1 MVLNYSEKTVNIRV
15 AYALRMVA
23 DTLEGAGYHIRML
36 PLPNENQFKALCK
49 AGKDLKKYNIARIDA
64 GMWAVASE
72 FNVPQVDKTWNRLH
86 DGSGVY
92 FTLHWSNSLHI
103 YEFLPDELFEAI
115 YQVAS
120 DNNKLVEVLHNKEYS
135 VIYLYEPDKL
145 PA

>member
-1 MVLNYSEKTVNIRV
+1 VVLNYSEKTVNIRV

-23 DTLEGAGYHIRML
+23 DTLEGAGYHVRMI
-36 PLPNENQFKALCK
+36 PLPNEVQFKALCK

-72 FNVPQVDKTWNRLH
+72 FNIPVVDKTWKGLH

-92 FTLHWSNSLHI
+92 FTLHWHNSIHI
-103 YEFLPDELFEAI
+103 KEFLPDELFDKI
-115 YQVAS
+115 FQVAS
-120 DNNKLVEVLHNKEYS
+120 DNDKLVEVLHNKEYS

-145 PA
+145 PS

>member
-23 DTLEGAGYHIRML
+23 DTLEGAGYHVRML
-36 PLPNENQFKALCK
+36 PLPNEVQFKALCK
-49 AGKDLKKYNIARIDA
+49 AGKDLKKYNLARIDA
-64 GMWAVASE
+64 GMWAVSSE
-72 FNVPQVDKTWNRLH
+72 FNIPVVDKTWNGLH

-115 YQVAS
+115 YQVALN
-120 DNNKLVEVLHNKEYS
+120 NNKLIEVLHNKEYS

-145 PA
+145 PS

>member
-1 MVLNYSEKTVNIRV
+1 VVLNYSEKTVNIRV

-23 DTLEGAGYHIRML
+23 DTLEGAGYHVRMI
-36 PLPNENQFKALCK
+36 PLPNEVQFKALCK

-72 FNVPQVDKTWNRLH
+72 FNIPVVDKTWKGLH

-103 YEFLPDELFEAI
+103 NEFLPDELFDAI
-115 YQVAS
+115 FEVAS
-120 DNNKLVEVLHNKEYS
+120 NQNKLVEVLHNKEYS

>member
-23 DTLEGAGYHIRML
+23 DTLEGQGFHIRML

-49 AGKDLKKYNIARIDA
+49 AGKDLKKYNLARIDA

-72 FNVPQVDKTWNRLH
+72 FNVPVVDKTWNGLH

-92 FTLHWSNSLHI
+92 FTLHWNNSLHI
-103 YEFLPDELFEAI
+103 HEFLPDELFEAI
-115 YQVAS
+115 YQVALN
-120 DNNKLVEVLHNKEYS
+120 NNKLVEVLHNKEYS

-145 PA
+145 PS

>member
-23 DTLEGAGYHIRML
+23 DTLEGAGYHVRMI

-49 AGKDLKKYNIARIDA
+49 AGKDLKKYNLARIDA
-64 GMWAVASE
+64 GMWAVSSE
-72 FNVPQVDKTWNRLH
+72 FNVPVVDKTWKGLH

-103 YEFLPDELFEAI
+103 NEFLPDELFEAI

-120 DNNKLVEVLHNKEYS
+120 NNNKLVEVLHNKEYS